1 VVTPSAAAA
10 RKRARAVT
18 DLEPGMSTRGMPS

>member
-10 RKRARAVT
+10 RNSARAVM
-18 DLEPGMSTRGMPS
+18 DLEPGMSTTGMPS